1 MKKVKKPWTKKQKD
15 RAWLASMAVMMLL
28 GFFVFGPL
36 IDTQLITK
44 QKPYILVT
52 ESNYY
57 EVAIAKASK
66 AACYVPP
73 YTPYEVDS
81 NYTNGTKLVRLS
93 IDSMRTEWLPYVHYP
108 ESWNKWYNPFNPE
121 QSFGPT
127 LRKVLAWLNPVLF
140 LGLIA
145 YTIVLW
151 KQGKFKNLFNKV
163 KGKDESK

>member
-1 MKKVKKPWTKKQKD
+1 MSWTKKQKG
-15 RAWLASMAVMMLL
+15 RAWLAGMAVMMLL

-52 ESNYY
+52 ESNMK
-57 EVAIAKASK
+57 EVSIAKASK

-73 YTPYEVDS
+73 YTPYEIDS
-81 NYTNGTKLVRLS
+81 NYIDGEIVYRLP
-93 IDSMRTEWLPYVHYP
+93 IDRMNTEWLPYVHYP

-127 LRKVLAWLNPVLF
+127 LRKVLTWLNPVLF
-140 LGLIA
+140 LGLVA
-145 YTIVLW
+145 YCIVLW

-163 KGKDESK
+163 KGKEDK